1 MQDTVKHGL
10 NHLLLPTYTVDR
22 HFLAR
27 ISKVYFHW
35 APYCA
40 GSSSSNLAVGAGI
53 DEALDDQEHENRL
66 MGGGRQTVIVTA
78 FGIWDAAHGTCDE
91 AALNA
96 CSDVVRR
103 LTELGQTPTTN
114 EMAVN
119 KDARPPVAFLLQ
131 NNRFLPGPEQEFLND
146 LHQVQREIVDSAEG
160 EVYLVHDTES
170 VFDRM
175 SCALIGGGPHFH
187 DPVKLVEGKML
198 WDLIALVDGA
208 LA

>member
-1 MQDTVKHGL
+1 MKKNVKYGV
-10 NHLLLPTYTVDR
+10 NHVLPPAYTIDR

-27 ISKVYFHW
+27 ISKVNFHW

-40 GSSSSNLAVGAGI
+40 GNSSSYLAVGAGI

-66 MGGGRQTVIVTA
+66 MGGRRQTVIVTA
-78 FGIWDAAHGTCDE
+78 FGIWDAKHGTCDE

-96 CSDVVRR
+96 CSDVVRK
-103 LTELGQTPTTN
+103 LTKLGQTPTTN
-114 EMAVN
+114 ETGVK
-119 KDARPPVAFLLQ
+119 KDARPPAAFLFQ
-131 NNRFLPGPEQEFLND
+131 NNRFLPGPKQDFLND

-160 EVYLVHDTES
+160 EVYIVHDTES

-198 WDLIALVDGA
+198 WDLIALVDSA